1 MQIAQCEKFNLKNQL
16 RKSIIDFFDSLHEQL
31 DVLQKQKLDEFS
43 KLLKDTNFI
52 NVQLKA
58 KELDQ
63 KADQCTKFFQVKQQ
77 EFTDRNYVNVLQQTS
92 QIEKTLKKS
101 EQVIR
106 ETKFL
111 LKESEKQ
118 MQVEL
123 LQEKQKAKQTLSK
136 VVE

>member
-1 MQIAQCEKFNLKNQL
+1 M
-16 RKSIIDFFDSLHEQL
+16 
-31 DVLQKQKLDEFS
+31 DEFS
-43 KLLKDTNFI
+43 RLLKDTNFI

-63 KADQCTKFFQVKQQ
+63 KAEVCTKFFQQKRE
-77 EFTDRNYVNVLQQTS
+77 EFTNRNYVSVLQQTS

-111 LKESEKQ
+111 IKESEKQ

-123 LQEKQKAKQTLSK
+123 LQEK
-136 VVE
+136 

>member
-1 MQIAQCEKFNLKNQL
+1 M
-16 RKSIIDFFDSLHEQL
+16 
-31 DVLQKQKLDEFS
+31 
-43 KLLKDTNFI
+43 
-52 NVQLKA
+52 QLKA

-63 KADQCTKFFQVKQQ
+63 KAEICTKFFQQKRE
-77 EFTDRNYVNVLQQTS
+77 EFTNRNYVSVLQQTS

-111 LKESEKQ
+111 IKESEKQ

-123 LQEKQKAKQTLSK
+123 L
-136 VVE
+136 

>member
-1 MQIAQCEKFNLKNQL
+1 M
-16 RKSIIDFFDSLHEQL
+16 
-31 DVLQKQKLDEFS
+31 DEFS
-43 KLLKDTNFI
+43 RLLKDTNFI

-63 KADQCTKFFQVKQQ
+63 KADVCTKFFRQKQD
-77 EFTDRNYVNVLQQTS
+77 EFTNRNYVSVLQQTN

-111 LKESEKQ
+111 LKESEK
-118 MQVEL
+118 
-123 LQEKQKAKQTLSK
+123 
-136 VVE
+136 